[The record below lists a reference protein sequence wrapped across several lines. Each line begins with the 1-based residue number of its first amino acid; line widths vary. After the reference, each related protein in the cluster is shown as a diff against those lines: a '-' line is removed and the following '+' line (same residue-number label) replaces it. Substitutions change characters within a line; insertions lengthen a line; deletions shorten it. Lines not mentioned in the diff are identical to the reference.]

1 MAESCAGRPELPLFS
16 VEEVQQHNSEKDFWI
31 IHRGKVYD
39 VSEFLERH
47 PGGKDILLRFAGK
60 DVTKVM
66 TQDDLHRHTNFAYGW
81 LGKYLIGRLKG
92 EVRKLFFSS
101 FETSQS
107 PLFWVILNWPLY
119 CCRWS
124 VVLVN
129 YRKQY
134 LHLEPH
140 RIEWKVFTCSE
151 YCLAFCVFFCVINL
165 WDGHL
170 QHRIW
175 NNLGG
180 LLPFVLHNFTPDRSA
195 HIYHACY
202 E

>member
-107 PLFWVILNWPLY
+107 SLF
-119 CCRWS
+119 
-124 VVLVN
+124 
-129 YRKQY
+129 
-134 LHLEPH
+134 
-140 RIEWKVFTCSE
+140 
-151 YCLAFCVFFCVINL
+151 
-165 WDGHL
+165 
-170 QHRIW
+170 
-175 NNLGG
+175 
-180 LLPFVLHNFTPDRSA
+180 
-195 HIYHACY
+195 
-202 E
+202 